1 MKFFSY
7 DIQIQSMENDASAQV
22 QVEVR
27 MKKSQH
33 FFGNLLRQEFQL
45 EPLPT
50 DKQIWPILKWKNA
63 DLKNE
68 MKNLPMWTNGPN
80 GDVAQNLKDLKRNSK
95 YTFFI
100 RMITQFT
107 KHSSISHQCV
117 YNEMLSTAFWPC
129 RNGNQSISSDK
140 VIIDLS

>member
-50 DKQIWPILKWKNA
+50 DKQIWPILSWKNT

-68 MKNLPMWTNGPN
+68 MKNLPMWTKSPN
-80 GDVAQNLKDLKRNSK
+80 GDVARNLKDLKRNSK

-100 RMITQFT
+100 RVITQFT
-107 KHSSISHQCV
+107 KQSSISHQCV
-117 YNEMLSTAFWPC
+117 YNESLSTAFWPC

-140 VIIDLS
+140 VINDLS

>member
-50 DKQIWPILKWKNA
+50 DKQTWPILSWKNT

-68 MKNLPMWTNGPN
+68 MKNLPMWTKSPN
-80 GDVAQNLKDLKRNSK
+80 GDVARNLKDLKRNSK

-140 VIIDLS
+140 VIDDLS

>member
-68 MKNLPMWTNGPN
+68 MKNLPTWTNGPN

-100 RMITQFT
+100 RVITQFT
-107 KHSSISHQCV
+107 KHSSISHQCE
-117 YNEMLSTAFWPC
+117 YNEILSTAFLPC
-129 RNGNQSISSDK
+129 RNGNQNIPSNK
-140 VIIDLS
+140 VIND

>member
-7 DIQIQSMENDASAQV
+7 DIQIQNMENDASAQV

-50 DKQIWPILKWKNA
+50 NKQIWPILLWKNA

-80 GDVAQNLKDLKRNSK
+80 GDVVQNLKDLKRNSK

-100 RMITQFT
+100 RVITQFT
-107 KHSSISHQCV
+107 KRSSISHQCE
-117 YNEMLSTAFWPC
+117 YNEMLSTAFLPC
-129 RNGNQSISSDK
+129 RNGNQSIPSNK
-140 VIIDLS
+140 VIND